1 MSLFNQ
7 APPPPA
13 TPLGNLRILSTT
25 AGIRVSPLQLGA
37 MSIGEAWKDFL
48 GVMDKE
54 ASFALLDAF
63 VAAGGNMIDTA
74 NVYQDGQS
82 ETWIGEW
89 MALRQNRHRV
99 VLATKF
105 GNDFAYV
112 TAGKGQAANSS
123 GNSRRSIL
131 SSLAA
136 SLTKLQTGFVD
147 VLYLHFWDYTTSTA
161 ELMDTLHSLVQEGRV
176 LYLGVSDTPAWIVAA
191 ANTYALDHGRTP
203 FSIYQGR
210 WNVLVRDMERE
221 ILPLCRHFG
230 MAIAPWDALGSGKF
244 QSKAAIAARQAQ
256 GETLRTSM
264 VPGGSAGAQ
273 SSEEEAISAALER
286 VATEHGIT
294 SVTAVALAYV
304 MAKAPRVFPIIGG
317 RKTEHLHDNI
327 QSLSITLTDE
337 QISFLESVKPFDL
350 GFPHDFIGQDPNG
363 TNTQSRPLARAAH
376 VDFRQPLVRR

>member
-7 APPPPA
+7 APPPPT
-13 TPLGNLRILSTT
+13 TPLGRLRILSTT

-48 GVMDKE
+48 GVMDKK

-63 VAAGGNMIDTA
+63 VEAGGNMIDTA

-82 ETWIGEW
+82 EMWIGEW
-89 MALRQNRHRV
+89 MAARQNRHRI

-105 GNDFAYV
+105 SNDFQYV
-112 TAGKGQAANSS
+112 TAGKGNAANSG
-123 GNSRRSIL
+123 GNSRRSIRT
-131 SSLAA
+131 SLAA
-136 SLTKLQTGFVD
+136 SLEKLQTDFVD
-147 VLYLHFWDYTTSTA
+147 VLYLHFWDYTTSIP
-161 ELMDTLHSLVQEGRV
+161 EVMDTLHALVQEGKV

-191 ANTYALDHGRTP
+191 ANTYAQDHGRTP

-244 QSKAAIAARQAQ
+244 QSRAAIAARHAQ
-256 GETLRTSM
+256 GETLRISM

-273 SSEEEAISAALER
+273 SVEEESISAALEQ
-286 VATEHGIT
+286 VASEHGIA

-304 MAKAPRVFPIIGG
+304 MTKAPRVFPIIGG
-317 RKTEHLHDNI
+317 RKIEHLHDNI
-327 QSLSITLTDE
+327 QSLSISLTDK
-337 QISFLESVKPFDL
+337 QLAFLESVKPFDF
-350 GFPHDFIGQDPNG
+350 GFPHNFIGQDPNG
-363 TNTQSRPLARAAH
+363 TNEQPRPLARAAH
-376 VDFRQPLVRR
+376 VDFRQPLLRR